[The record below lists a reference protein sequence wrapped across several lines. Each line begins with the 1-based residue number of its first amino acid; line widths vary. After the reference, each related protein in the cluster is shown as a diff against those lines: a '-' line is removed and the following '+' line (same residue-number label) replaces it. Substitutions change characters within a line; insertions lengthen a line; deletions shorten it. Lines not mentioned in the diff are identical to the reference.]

1 MVKLNHI
8 LVSIMSALV
17 LTVVS
22 TSCGSQQQKSQDTAQ
37 DEDGLLERLLGRTVS
52 DSDDEATATDDDG
65 DSQPK
70 FDVDYINSA
79 TGDKWGFAMAGG
91 DGSGETFAVAHF
103 RGEGMQGYD
112 IYQMKSLGG
121 SRYRLVEMPDE
132 DTGIEVYVLP
142 GGESI
147 RVTRQTAIR
156 TGYGTEAAGSYVFK
170 TAASTDGAAS
180 IIDPSYA
187 PERYAIKV
195 GDHGGK
201 FETLQSGEEAYS
213 FPSGEYAR
221 SQWVKDGSKLYY
233 VDVSGCK
240 MKDNYAHDGF
250 YVGSDGS
257 WDKSVRCID
266 GSNVLPQNG
275 AVYVDDGGKSWVFQL
290 TTDSDGTIHGKAH
303 LAYPKG
309 IDFEADY
316 SVKSFGSSAYSLF
329 NVKDEFECWHAVVLD
344 GGRTLRVSGAGVTEV
359 YHKK

>member
-8 LVSIMSALV
+8 LESILSALV
-17 LTVVS
+17 LTVAL
-22 TSCGSQQQKSQDTAQ
+22 TSCGSQQSKGQDTAQ
-37 DEDGLLERLLGRTVS
+37 EEGNLLERVFDKMESGN
-52 DSDDEATATDDDG
+52 DDD
-65 DSQPK
+65 DRLPK
-70 FDVDYINSA
+70 YDVDYINVE
-79 TGDKWGFAMAGG
+79 TGDKWGFVKTEG
-91 DGSGETFAVAHF
+91 DGSGEAVSMAHF

-112 IYQMKSLGG
+112 IYTMKSLGG
-121 SRYRLVEMPDE
+121 SRYRLVEMPDG

-142 GGESI
+142 DGESI
-147 RVTRQTAIR
+147 SVTRRTAIR

-170 TAASTDGAAS
+170 TAAGNNEAVSS
-180 IIDPSYA
+180 IDPGYT
-187 PERYAIKV
+187 PERYAIKA
-195 GDHGGK
+195 GDNGGK
-201 FETLQSGEEAYS
+201 FETLESGEEAYS
-213 FPSGEYAR
+213 FPSGVYAR
-221 SQWVKDGSKLYY
+221 SQWVKDGGKLYY

-275 AVYVDDGGKSWVFQL
+275 ARYVDDGGKSWVFQL
-290 TTDSDGTIHGKAH
+290 TADSDGTIHGKAH

-316 SVKSFGSSAYSLF
+316 RVKSFGSSAYSLF
-329 NVKDEFECWHAVVLD
+329 NIKDEFECWHAVVLD

-359 YHKK
+359 FHKK